1 MSQIHQ
7 FASIDSAAE
16 IAEDVVVGPFCVV
29 GPRTTIGAGTI
40 LENNVT
46 VCANV
51 VIGENNHFHP
61 GVVIGGEPQDLSYQ
75 GTETQTIVGNNNVF
89 REGVTVNRASEK
101 EDGITSVGDDCYI
114 MACGHVAHDCKV
126 GNHVVMA
133 NATLLGGHVHVHDH
147 ATLSGGVAVHHF
159 TTIGS
164 YSFVGGLSR
173 VIHDVPPYMLADGN
187 PARPRCINIV
197 ALKRNDFET
206 DQISALADA
215 HRMMYRAK
223 VGMEHAREF
232 LRANTQLLPC
242 VENLLDFVQT
252 QQSGRH
258 GRGRDSRR
266 AA

>member
-1 MSQIHQ
+1 MPEIHQ
-7 FASIDSAAE
+7 FAVIDSQAE
-16 IAEDVVVGPFCVV
+16 LAEDVVVGPFCVV
-29 GPRTTIGAGTI
+29 GPGVKIGSGTI

-46 VCANV
+46 ICANV
-51 VIGENNHFHP
+51 TIGENNHFHP
-61 GVVIGGEPQDLSYQ
+61 GVVIGGEPQDLSYK
-75 GTETQTIVGNNNVF
+75 GTETQTIIGDNNVL

-101 EDGITSVGDDCYI
+101 EDGITSLGDDCYI

-147 ATLSGGVAVHHF
+147 ANLSGGVAVHHF

-164 YSFVGGLSR
+164 YSFVCGLSR
-173 VIHDVPPYMLADGN
+173 VIHDVPPYMLADGS

-197 ALKRNDFET
+197 SLKRNNFKRE
-206 DQISALADA
+206 QISALADA
-215 HRMMYRAK
+215 HRLMYRAK
-223 VGMEHAREF
+223 VGMEHARQI

-242 VENLLDFVQT
+242 VDDLLNFVQI
-252 QQSGRH
+252 QQDGRH

>member
-1 MSQIHQ
+1 MSETHQ
-7 FASIDSAAE
+7 FSIVDSTAE
-16 IAEDVVVGPFCVV
+16 IAADVVVGPFCVI
-29 GPRTTIGAGTI
+29 GPRVKIGAGTI

-46 VCANV
+46 ICANV
-51 VIGENNHFHP
+51 LIGENNHFHP
-61 GVVIGGEPQDLSYQ
+61 GVVIGGQPQDLSYQ
-75 GTETQTIVGNNNVF
+75 GTETQTIIGNNNVF

-252 QQSGRH
+252 QQNGRH